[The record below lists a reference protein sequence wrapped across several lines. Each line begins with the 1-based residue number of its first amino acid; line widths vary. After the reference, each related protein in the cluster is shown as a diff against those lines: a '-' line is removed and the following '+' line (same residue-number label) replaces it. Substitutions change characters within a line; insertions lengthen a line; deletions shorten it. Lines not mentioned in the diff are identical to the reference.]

1 MALSQAQATAILRNL
16 GWRVR
21 TTSEYTTC
29 IRNFQAAWNLGPAL
43 AVDGKKGPKT
53 DAALLLSEARR
64 RAGKPTASAHFG
76 FLEIR
81 CRCDGRYSSCQ
92 RIFMKRKTLQMME
105 GYRAKSGRPLT
116 VVSACRCASHNKAI
130 GSKDPN
136 SRHISGLAC
145 DVQPRYS
152 PTTVKSWRAA
162 KQIGYSP
169 SMRKVVH
176 IDMSAGR
183 NGNYTV
189 TRPRFFPDGR

>member
-105 GYRAKSGRPLT
+105 GYRSKSGRPLT

-145 DVQPRYS
+145 DVRPLYS
-152 PTTVKSWRAA
+152 PSTVKSWCAA
-162 KQIGYSP
+162 TQIGYSP
-169 SMRKVVH
+169 SLRKVVH
-176 IDMSAGR
+176 IDMGGTA
-183 NGNYTV
+183 
-189 TRPRFFPDGR
+189 TRVNPRLFRDGR